1 MKKISTIIC
10 IIIVIA
16 LGFSCRKASQ
26 ESDEQSIQDAVNQ
39 YKQSLVKIEEME
51 KQLEQNK
58 TLTDEELVKLKNL
71 EEEYNTLL
79 VRFNDY
85 KRNYPETINEDIK
98 MLSKENESYSNQ
110 VAILEN
116 KVATLNDKLGKQ
128 ETSLSSSSS
137 SSLSNS
143 SSLNNSL
150 SSSNSS
156 SSSSATVYANG
167 GGSKS
172 NKYHSS
178 PNAHKMSGAIP
189 MSESEAKSKG
199 YVACKRCY

>member
-1 MKKISTIIC
+1 MKKISTVIG

-16 LGFSCRKASQ
+16 LGFSCRKASH

-39 YKQSLVKIEEME
+39 YKQSLVKKEEME

-128 ETSLSSSSS
+128 ETSL
-137 SSLSNS
+137 N
-143 SSLNNSL
+143 
-150 SSSNSS
+150 SNSS
-156 SSSSATVYANG
+156 SSSSSTDYANG